1 MMNLPR
7 RLTNKRRYVVQRLL
21 LSRHLVLQEEVQKL
35 LDVGCGDGILLSLI
49 GDDVEKHGVDIL
61 AHIPESSGRT
71 NYLRHDVSSGLPYPD
86 GTFDVVHSSELIEH
100 LLDTEFF
107 LRECRRILRP
117 GGKLVVSTPNLHYW
131 RNIVEWFRGNQFFF
145 VDYHAG
151 QIGHVRYFCAK
162 TLSALACRAGFRNV
176 KTKTIGDWGGDNL
189 FLRAA
194 ARLFQAFSTT
204 KNLILFLVAIKEECS
219 TVQEETEAGACA
231 NSPLRE
237 T

>member
-21 LSRHLVLQEEVQKL
+21 LSRHLVLQGEVQKL

-61 AHIPESSGRT
+61 AHIPESSDRA

-107 LRECRRILRP
+107 LCECRRVLKP

-145 VDYHAG
+145 VDYHAA

-162 TLSALACRAGFRNV
+162 TIAALAHRAGFRNIT
-176 KTKTIGDWGGDNL
+176 TKTIGDWGGDNVL
-189 FLRAA
+189 LKTA
-194 ARLFQAFSTT
+194 ARLFQVFSTS
-204 KNLILFLVAIKEECS
+204 KNLILFLVATKEGCL
-219 TVQEETEAGACA
+219 TVQGETEVGICA
-231 NSPLRE
+231 DSPARV

>member
-1 MMNLPR
+1 MLNPPCS
-7 RLTNKRRYVVQRLL
+7 LTIKSRYVVQRLL
-21 LSRHLVLQEEVQKL
+21 LSRNLALKGKVQKL
-35 LDVGCGDGILLSLI
+35 LDVGCGDGMLLSLI

-61 AHIPESSGRT
+61 EHISESDGPV

-107 LRECRRILRP
+107 LRECHRVLKP

-145 VDYHAG
+145 VDFHAA
-151 QIGHVRYFCAK
+151 QIGHVRYFCPK
-162 TLSALACRAGFRNV
+162 TIAALAQRAGFRNII
-176 KTKTIGDWGGDNL
+176 TKTIGDWGGDNVL
-189 FLRAA
+189 LKTA
-194 ARLFQAFSTT
+194 ARLFQVFSTT
-204 KNLILFLVAIKEECS
+204 KNLILFLVATKEDCL
-219 TVQEETEAGACA
+219 TVQGETEADICA
-231 NSPLRE
+231 DSPARV

>member
-7 RLTNKRRYVVQRLL
+7 SLATKSKYVIQRLL
-21 LSRHLVLQEEVQKL
+21 LSRHLVLEGGVQKL
-35 LDVGCGDGILLSLI
+35 LDVGCGDGMLLSLI

-61 AHIPESSGRT
+61 EHIPESSGRT

-107 LRECRRILRP
+107 LRECRRVLKP
-117 GGKLVVSTPNLHYW
+117 GGRLVVSTPNLHYW
-131 RNIVEWFRGNQFFF
+131 RNMVEWIRGNQYFF

-151 QIGHVRYFCAK
+151 QVGHVRYFCAK
-162 TLSALACRAGFRNV
+162 TISALAHRVGFRNIR
-176 KTKTIGDWGGDNL
+176 TKTIGDWGGDNSL
-189 FLRAA
+189 LRTAG
-194 ARLFQAFSTT
+194 RLFQAFSAT
-204 KNLILFLVAIKEECS
+204 KNLILFLVATKS
-219 TVQEETEAGACA
+219 GSLTVQGATEAATCA
-231 NSPLRE
+231 GSPPGL